1 MVTHIDSGKTQET
14 VSSSRLRLAVTSAL
28 FAALTFVGTFI
39 IKVPTVTNGYIH
51 PGDGFVILSGVFLGP
66 LWGGLAAGFGSMLSD
81 LIAGYITYVPAT
93 FIIKAL
99 VAVIAS
105 GLTALVQKF
114 MQNKKNVVPVITG
127 GVVGEIFMVIAY
139 FVFETFLAV
148 FTATGGFTASSFN
161 AALAASAAGIPANII
176 QGVFGVI
183 IAAVLYPILRPLVN
197 KQFN

>member
-1 MVTHIDSGKTQET
+1 MVTHIDPEKTQET
-14 VSSSRLRLAVTSAL
+14 VSSSRLRLAVTAAL

-105 GLTALVQKF
+105 GLTALVQKL

>member
-1 MVTHIDSGKTQET
+1 MVTHIDPEKTQET

-105 GLTALVQKF
+105 GLTALVQKL

>member
-1 MVTHIDSGKTQET
+1 MVTHIDSEKTQET

-105 GLTALVQKF
+105 GLTALVQKL

-183 IAAVLYPILRPLVN
+183 IAAVLYPVLRPLVN

>member
-1 MVTHIDSGKTQET
+1 MVTHIDPEKTQET

-105 GLTALVQKF
+105 GLTALVQKL

-183 IAAVLYPILRPLVN
+183 IAAVLYPVLRPLVN

>member
-1 MVTHIDSGKTQET
+1 MVTHIDSGKTHET

-105 GLTALVQKF
+105 GLTALLQKF

>member
-105 GLTALVQKF
+105 GLTALLQKF

-139 FVFETFLAV
+139 SVFETFLAV

>member
-1 MVTHIDSGKTQET
+1 MVTHIDPEKTQET

-105 GLTALVQKF
+105 GLTALVQKL

-161 AALAASAAGIPANII
+161 AALAANAAGIPANII

-183 IAAVLYPILRPLVN
+183 IAAVLYPVLRPLVN

>member
-1 MVTHIDSGKTQET
+1 MVTHIYSGKTQET

-105 GLTALVQKF
+105 GLTALLQKF

>member
-1 MVTHIDSGKTQET
+1 MVTHIDPEKTQET

-183 IAAVLYPILRPLVN
+183 IAAVLYPILRQLVN

>member
-39 IKVPTVTNGYIH
+39 IKVPTVTNGYIQ

-105 GLTALVQKF
+105 GLTALLQKF

>member
-14 VSSSRLRLAVTSAL
+14 LSSSRLRLAVTSAL

-39 IKVPTVTNGYIH
+39 IKVPTVTKGYIH

-105 GLTALVQKF
+105 GLTALLQKF

>member
-14 VSSSRLRLAVTSAL
+14 LSSSRLRLAVTSAL

-81 LIAGYITYVPAT
+81 LIGGYITYVPAT

-99 VAVIAS
+99 VAVIAA
-105 GLTALVQKF
+105 GITALIQKLI
-114 MQNKKNVVPVITG
+114 QNKKNVVPVIAG
-127 GVVGEIFMVIAY
+127 GVIGEIFMVVGY

-148 FTATGGFTASSFN
+148 FTTGNGFTATSFN

-176 QGVFGVI
+176 QGVFGI
-183 IAAVLYPILRPLVN
+183 IISAVLYPILRPLVN
-197 KQFN
+197 KAFN

>member
-105 GLTALVQKF
+105 GLTALLQKF

-183 IAAVLYPILRPLVN
+183 IAAMLYPILRPLVN

>member
-105 GLTALVQKF
+105 GLTALLQKF

>member
-1 MVTHIDSGKTQET
+1 M
-14 VSSSRLRLAVTSAL
+14 TSAL

-105 GLTALVQKF
+105 GLTALLQKF